1 MRVREIS
8 VSLGRKINMGH
19 YESGEVKAFVSI
31 ELTGDEPVAEA
42 YEIAYRMVG
51 NAISKQM
58 AELKK
63 SR

>member
-1 MRVREIS
+1 
-8 VSLGRKINMGH
+8 MGH

-31 ELTGDEPVAEA
+31 ELTGDESVAEA